1 MNRENEFLK
10 TQYIQLRETMREQ
23 TDAMESRISRGIAS
37 IGLITAYAFY
47 TEQFI
52 LFSAVP
58 VLIGFLAILHLENFT
73 WMMRIARQ
81 ICIIQTIVD
90 VDEFTWE
97 ERYGMFG
104 NNHWLHAVYGY
115 SGALVIAIFYVFSIL
130 VSRNIAQRPAY
141 SNASLGGYSVPVII
155 DLFYG
160 LLTLLI
166 IVSLIATYSIW
177 RYNKLDNVQ
186 PDADDCPYCGE
197 DVATDGS
204 KIRCSKP
211 DCNWEYPPGR
221 EQPTLADSSS
231 SMLSALRERM

>member
-81 ICIIQTIVD
+81 ICIIQTIVY
-90 VDEFTWE
+90 VDEFT
-97 ERYGMFG
+97 
-104 NNHWLHAVYGY
+104 
-115 SGALVIAIFYVFSIL
+115 
-130 VSRNIAQRPAY
+130 
-141 SNASLGGYSVPVII
+141 
-155 DLFYG
+155 
-160 LLTLLI
+160 
-166 IVSLIATYSIW
+166 
-177 RYNKLDNVQ
+177 
-186 PDADDCPYCGE
+186 
-197 DVATDGS
+197 
-204 KIRCSKP
+204 
-211 DCNWEYPPGR
+211 
-221 EQPTLADSSS
+221 
-231 SMLSALRERM
+231 

>member
-97 ERYGMFG
+97 ERYGMFE

-115 SGALVIAIFYVFSIL
+115 SGALVIAIFYVFSIQ

-141 SNASLGGYSVPVII
+141 SDVSLGGYSVPVII

-160 LLTLLI
+160 LLTLL
-166 IVSLIATYSIW
+166 VALSLIATYVIW
-177 RYNKLDNVQ
+177 RYNKPDNVQ
-186 PDADDCPYCGE
+186 PGADDCPYCGGGI
-197 DVATDGS
+197 ATDGS
-204 KIRCSKP
+204 KIRCRKS
-211 DCNWEYPPGR
+211 DCEWEHPSER
-221 EQPTLADSSS
+221 ELTTLVDSR
-231 SMLSALRERM
+231 SMLSALRELM

>member
-23 TDAMESRISRGIAS
+23 TDAMKSRISRGIAS

-90 VDEFTWE
+90 VYEFTWE
-97 ERYGMFG
+97 GRHGMFG

-115 SGALVIAIFYVFSIL
+115 SGALVIAIFMSFQYTGFQRYCTTSCVFGCLSRWIQCSSDHRL
-130 VSRNIAQRPAY
+130 VLWIADTACCF
-141 SNASLGGYSVPVII
+141 VPHCHICHLEI
-155 DLFYG
+155 
-160 LLTLLI
+160 
-166 IVSLIATYSIW
+166 
-177 RYNKLDNVQ
+177 
-186 PDADDCPYCGE
+186 
-197 DVATDGS
+197 
-204 KIRCSKP
+204 
-211 DCNWEYPPGR
+211 
-221 EQPTLADSSS
+221 
-231 SMLSALRERM
+231 

>member
-1 MNRENEFLK
+1 M
-10 TQYIQLRETMREQ
+10 
-23 TDAMESRISRGIAS
+23 SR
-37 IGLITAYAFY
+37 
-47 TEQFI
+47 FI

-81 ICIIQTIVD
+81 ICIIQAIVD

-115 SGALVIAIFYVFSIL
+115 SGALVIAIFYVFSIQ
-130 VSRNIAQRPAY
+130 VSRDIAQRPAY
-141 SNASLGGYSVPVII
+141 SDVSLGGYTAPVII

-166 IVSLIATYSIW
+166 VLSLIVTYIIW
-177 RYNKLDNVQ
+177 RYNKPGNAQ
-186 PDADDCPYCGE
+186 PDGDDCPYCGGN
-197 DVATDGS
+197 VATDGS
-204 KIRCSKP
+204 KIRCSQSN
-211 DCNWEYPPGR
+211 CEWEYPPER
-221 EQPTLADSSS
+221 KLTALVDSN
-231 SMLSALRERM
+231 SMLSALRELV

>member
-1 MNRENEFLK
+1 
-10 TQYIQLRETMREQ
+10 MREQ

-90 VDEFTWE
+90 VNEFTWE

-104 NNHWLHAVYGY
+104 KNHWLHAVYGY
-115 SGALVIAIFYVFSIL
+115 SGALVIAIFYGFSIQT
-130 VSRNIAQRPAY
+130 SRNIAQRSAY
-141 SNASLGGYSVPVII
+141 SNVSLGGYSVPVII

-160 LLTLLI
+160 LLTLL
-166 IVSLIATYSIW
+166 VALSLIATYVIW
-177 RYNKLDNVQ
+177 KYNKLDSVQ

-197 DVATDGS
+197 DIAIDGS
-204 KIRCSKP
+204 KIRCGEP
-211 DCNWEYPPGR
+211 DCEWEYPSER
-221 EQPTLADSSS
+221 ELTTLAYSR
-231 SMLSALRERM
+231 SMLSALRELM